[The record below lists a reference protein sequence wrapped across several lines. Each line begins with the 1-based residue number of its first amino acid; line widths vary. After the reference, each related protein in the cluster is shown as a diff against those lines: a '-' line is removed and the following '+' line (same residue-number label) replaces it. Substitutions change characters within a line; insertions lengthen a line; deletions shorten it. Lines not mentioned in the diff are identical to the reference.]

1 MQTMLLQAHSG
12 IRYLVLLAGVVGLV
26 YLVAAMA
33 RGGRFDRTGRI
44 LTAIFTGVLDLQL
57 ILGAL
62 LLAVFEI
69 YSALWGHVAMMV
81 VAVAVAHV
89 LAVVNKKRPED
100 RRSNGLALAGI
111 LVPLLLIVGGILSI
125 GRPLVGSGMG

>member
-26 YLVAAMA
+26 YFVAALA

-69 YSALWGHVAMMV
+69 YAQNIGLEDSPLGEAAE
-81 VAVAVAHV
+81 V
-89 LAVVNKKRPED
+89 LRVYTKAISDKVKK
-100 RRSNGLALAGI
+100 
-111 LVPLLLIVGGILSI
+111 
-125 GRPLVGSGMG
+125 